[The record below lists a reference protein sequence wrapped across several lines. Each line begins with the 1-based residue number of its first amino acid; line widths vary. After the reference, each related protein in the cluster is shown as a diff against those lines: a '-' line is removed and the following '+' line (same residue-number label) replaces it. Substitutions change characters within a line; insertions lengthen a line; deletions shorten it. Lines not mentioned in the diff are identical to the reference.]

1 MYFNIYALKSFNR
14 LSDLVSSRPLI
25 AFLLICQLFL
35 FIGCSPKHYII
46 DRLSRSMGS
55 ATDVYLSENDPQL
68 VREAFPFNL
77 KTIEMLVQQSP
88 DNPDLLTAAASGFAL
103 YSYAFILED
112 AERMAVK
119 NISLSRPIFKRARK
133 LFERS
138 RDYGLRALEAN
149 HAGFIKQ
156 FEKDPAMAVNVLS
169 VKDISAIYWTAASI
183 AGAVTASQGDPIL
196 LIDLPKV
203 GYLFEKAFELNPNW
217 NDGALYSAMMKYE
230 LSRPDASAQSVDIAR
245 GYYQKALELSGGMD
259 CSLYVSYAEAFSVR
273 NQNREEFT
281 TYINYALDVDVD
293 AVPQKRLSNILAQ
306 DRANW
311 LLQRID
317 ELFYY

>member
-1 MYFNIYALKSFNR
+1 
-14 LSDLVSSRPLI
+14 
-25 AFLLICQLFL
+25 
-35 FIGCSPKHYII
+35 
-46 DRLSRSMGS
+46 MGS

-119 NISLSRPIFKRARK
+119 NINLSRPIFKRARQ

-138 RDYGLRALEAN
+138 RDYGLSALEAN
-149 HAGFIKQ
+149 HTGFIKQ
-156 FEKDPAMAVNVLS
+156 FEKDPTTAVNVLTG
-169 VKDISAIYWTAASI
+169 KDISAIYWTAASI
-183 AGAVTASQGDPIL
+183 AGAVTASQGDPVL

-203 GYLFEKAFELNPNW
+203 GYLFEKALELNPNW

-230 LSRPDASAQSVDIAR
+230 LSRPDASAQSTEIAR

-259 CSLYVSYAEAFSVR
+259 CSLYVSYAEAFSVS

-293 AVPQKRLSNILAQ
+293 AVPQKRLANILAQ
-306 DRANW
+306 DRAHW

-317 ELFYY
+317 DLFYY